1 MSYDIKDLV
10 WEEHKNAERQEF
22 VKTLMSGNINKQLYA
37 TYLFNQ
43 LKCYSVLEK
52 YALANSL
59 FLDLPGIERAPHLHY
74 DYEALWT
81 NEYEKPPVQEST
93 EKYVKHIET
102 IKDDAEKL
110 YAHIYVRHMGDL
122 SGGQMIRKKTPG
134 PNRYY
139 KFAGLQQQEYKTI
152 IKEKVEAYM
161 NVYQIN
167 VLAEARFCFESATQL
182 FKEMRSLD
190 ALGHFN

>member
-1 MSYDIKDLV
+1 
-10 WEEHKNAERQEF
+10 
-22 VKTLMSGNINKQLYA
+22 
-37 TYLFNQ
+37 
-43 LKCYSVLEK
+43 
-52 YALANSL
+52 
-59 FLDLPGIERAPHLHY
+59 
-74 DYEALWT
+74 
-81 NEYEKPPVQEST
+81 
-93 EKYVKHIET
+93 
-102 IKDDAEKL
+102 
-110 YAHIYVRHMGDL
+110 MGDL